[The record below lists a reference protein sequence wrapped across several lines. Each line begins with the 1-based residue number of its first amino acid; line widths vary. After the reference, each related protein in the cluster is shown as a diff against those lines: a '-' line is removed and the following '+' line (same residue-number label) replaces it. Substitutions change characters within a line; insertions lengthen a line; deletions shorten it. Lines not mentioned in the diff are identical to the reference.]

1 MRPQITVKFS
11 NSLLVNFK
19 CVSLLNRNR
28 SFNALHAI
36 SEKRRV
42 PSEITKKVNS
52 ENFISVDR

>member
-52 ENFISVDR
+52 ENFISVDH